1 MNVMNYAFEGAQVRT
16 VAQGG
21 EPWFVAK
28 DVCDVLN
35 IRTDTVNAILD
46 DDEFSNTNTI
56 GIKIDNVN
64 RGLTVINESGLYSLV
79 LRSRKP
85 EAKRFKKWIT
95 SEVLPSIRKNGGY
108 IASHANDTPELIM
121 ARALQVAQT
130 TIERH
135 QAQLGEANRQIKEL
149 APDAE
154 YARKVVDAKNL
165 HTVDSIAVYLGI
177 SAIKLNRFLKEQGW
191 IYKQGGIW
199 YPTVKIRNKDLC
211 GMKIVPY
218 AYDEHDNVKTREHLK
233 WTEKGRRAVIE
244 LWNREQSAVSGEQL
258 TIKLT

>member
-1 MNVMNYAFEGAQVRT
+1 MNVMSYAFEDSQVRT
-16 VAQGG
+16 LSNG
-21 EPWFVAK
+21 EAPWFIAK
-28 DVCDVLN
+28 DVCDALKMG
-35 IRTDTVNAILD
+35 RHQDSTRYLDEDEKGTCLLDTPSGKQD
-46 DDEFSNTNTI
+46 MTI
-56 GIKIDNVN
+56 
-64 RGLTVINESGLYSLV
+64 INESGLYSLV

-95 SEVLPSIRKNGGY
+95 SEVLPAIRKNGGY
-108 IASHANDTPELIM
+108 VASHANDTPELIM
-121 ARALQVAQT
+121 ARALQVAQA

-154 YARKVVDAKNL
+154 YTRKVIASKNL
-165 HTVDSIAVYLGI
+165 HTVNSIAVHLRI

-211 GMKIVPY
+211 DMKIVPY
-218 AYDEHDNVKTREHLK
+218 AYDEHENLKTREHLK

-244 LWNREQSAVSGEQL
+244 LWESVNS
-258 TIKLT
+258 